1 MNKVTRLPVIGITT
15 FGQNELGHYHVAG
28 AYVDAVRSS
37 GGLPVLLPPDEPEE
51 GAAILEVVDG
61 LIFSGGGDLDPATY
75 NGSLHPAIDM
85 VDSKRDTFE
94 LTLARLALNTGI
106 PVLGICRGI
115 GVLSVV
121 SGGSLVPHIP
131 DEFGEVVAHV
141 GESTP
146 TVKHR
151 VHISHESR
159 LAKVI
164 GSTEVTVVSW
174 HHQAVRSVP
183 PGWRV
188 TAHSSDDVIEA
199 LEHEDHPW
207 AIAVQWHPELSL
219 IDPLQQRIFQ
229 ALVEAA
235 RTRKSVTEQDLVQI
249 RS

>member
-1 MNKVTRLPVIGITT
+1 MNKVTPLPVIGITT
-15 FGQNELGHYHVAG
+15 FGQNEIGHYHIAG
-28 AYVDAVRSS
+28 AYVNAVRCS
-37 GGLPVLLPPDEPEE
+37 GGLPVLLPPDETDP
-51 GAAILEVVDG
+51 AAILEVVDG

-75 NGSLHPAIDM
+75 NGSMHPSISK
-85 VDSKRDTFE
+85 VDQKRDTFE
-94 LTLARLALNTGI
+94 LTLARLALNTNI

-151 VHISHESR
+151 VQISPESR
-159 LAKVI
+159 LAKMI
-164 GSTEVTVVSW
+164 GSTEATVVSW
-174 HHQAVRSVP
+174 HHQAVHSVP

-188 TAHSSDDVIEA
+188 TAHASDNVIEA
-199 LEHEDHPW
+199 LEHKDHPW
-207 AIAVQWHPELSL
+207 AIAVQWHPELSP

-235 RTRKSVTEQDLVQI
+235 HTQKSATEQDLVLI

>member
-1 MNKVTRLPVIGITT
+1 MNKVTRRPVIGITT
-15 FGQNELGHYHVAG
+15 FGQNELGHYHLAG

-37 GGLPVLLPPDEPEE
+37 GGLPVLLPPDAPEE

-75 NGSLHPAIDM
+75 NGSLHPTIAM
-85 VDSKRDTFE
+85 VDPKRDTFE
-94 LTLARLALNTGI
+94 LTLARLALNTSI

-121 SGGSLVPHIP
+121 SGGSLMPHIP

-151 VHISHESR
+151 VQILPQSR

-188 TAHSSDDVIEA
+188 TAHASDDVIEA

-235 RTRKSVTEQDLVQI
+235 RTRKTVTEKDLVQI